1 MDPDIKTSHLFLPM
15 KKLFII
21 RDICEGTYGS
31 LITRNNMTS
40 DGYEH
45 KTEWRIE
52 NETEWHIHEHSL
64 ALSLVFHTLIIRTR
78 VSKRNE
84 QAHG

>member
-1 MDPDIKTSHLFLPM
+1 M

-21 RDICEGTYGS
+21 RDIWEGTYGS

-40 DGYEH
+40 DGFEH

-52 NETEWHIHEHSL
+52 NETEWHIHER
-64 ALSLVFHTLIIRTR
+64 SLVHSCCTQSHRRSSRDEQTNERTIEIAF
-78 VSKRNE
+78 VLE
-84 QAHG
+84 QQ

>member
-40 DGYEH
+40 DGFEH

-52 NETEWHIHEHSL
+52 NETE
-64 ALSLVFHTLIIRTR
+64 
-78 VSKRNE
+78 
-84 QAHG
+84 